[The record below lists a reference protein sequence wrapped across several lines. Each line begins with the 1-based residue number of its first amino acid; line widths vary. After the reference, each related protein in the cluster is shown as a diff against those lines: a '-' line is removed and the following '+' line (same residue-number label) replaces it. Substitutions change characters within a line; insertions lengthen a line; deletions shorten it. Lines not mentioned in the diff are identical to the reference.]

1 MPQTVAELMNRDL
14 LTVTPTT
21 PLSAAIHLLVD
32 RQISGLPVVDE
43 SGKLVGVISES
54 DLMWRE
60 KGLDRPL
67 YLMFLD
73 SVIYLQNPAE
83 RDRDLHKVLGQTVG
97 EVMTAGAIS
106 ITADATL
113 PTAARVMHDKKI
125 HRLPVVDAADRPIG
139 IITQGDIVRAIA
151 KELTS
156 GVDS

>member
-21 PLSAAIHLLVD
+21 PLSEAIHLLVD

-43 SGKLVGVISES
+43 AGKLVGVLSES

-106 ITADATL
+106 IAADATL
-113 PTAARVMHDKKI
+113 PTAARIMHDKKI
-125 HRLPVVDAADRPIG
+125 HRLPVVDAEDRPIG

-151 KELTS
+151 KELT
-156 GVDS
+156 

>member
-14 LTVTPTT
+14 LTVTPAT
-21 PLSAAIHLLVD
+21 PLSEAIHLLVD

-43 SGKLVGVISES
+43 AGKLVGVISES

-60 KGLDRPL
+60 KGLDRPP
-67 YLMFLD
+67 YIMFLD

-83 RDRDLHKVLGQTVG
+83 HDRDLHKVLGQTVG

-106 ITADATL
+106 ITADASL
-113 PTAARVMHDKKI
+113 PAAARIMHDKKI
-125 HRLPVVDAADRPIG
+125 HRLPIVDADNRPIG

-151 KELTS
+151 DELA
-156 GVDS
+156 